1 MNKSESKEL
10 SANKRVSARRASTES
25 DLPAAD
31 HTGTIAKRVHARRAN
46 AEPEPGQAVEP
57 DASTLHDRH
66 DRTEP
71 PAADDGG
78 AQGAMTHE
86 GIALSAE
93 PLTGEGIDFGAA
105 CADGEGLSEAI
116 ADRMRTGELV
126 AAERAA
132 STAPSTPSSVP
143 PARARARRPRATP
156 TSKTTTPSEA
166 QPPTAA
172 EPAHAAP
179 PSAAPR
185 EAINHTRLPAG
196 ASAHAPHAAVVAQ
209 GTSAAPQDVV
219 AASGGFAPRAAA
231 QAGASS
237 RERGHREAPPDL
249 RAHDGPAGI
258 VEAARWAA
266 SLEPEQELPPSLE
279 HADFA
284 DDFGLDAQYESKLRP
299 WLDSLC
305 ERHFHVELYGAE
317 NIPAHGRALLVANH
331 SRASVWDGIVL
342 RSALRLHHPAG
353 RMPRWLVD
361 DQQFHAPFLGT
372 IVNKLGAVRAC
383 QENAER
389 LLLREELV
397 AVFPEGS
404 KAMGRPYEE
413 RYRLQRFGR
422 GGYVKLALRT
432 GTPVF
437 PVAIV
442 ATEHEGAVWRNRLA
456 NASRV
461 LSAPFAALR
470 PGLPRIGMLGVPP
483 ISARIR
489 IYVGASIAE
498 ISRQDASVTQD
509 DALVHEL
516 NECVRS
522 AVQNLVNASLHA

>member
-1 MNKSESKEL
+1 MNESESKEL
-10 SANKRVSARRASTES
+10 SANKRVSARRAGTES

-31 HTGTIAKRVHARRAN
+31 HTGTIAKRVYARRAN
-46 AEPEPGQAVEP
+46 PEPDPGQSVEP
-57 DASTLHDRH
+57 AFSARH
-66 DRTEP
+66 DRAEGAELLNTEE
-71 PAADDGG
+71 GS
-78 AQGAMTHE
+78 AQRATTDE
-86 GIALSAE
+86 GISLSAE
-93 PLTGEGIDFGAA
+93 DAADSQPAGEGIDFGAA
-105 CADGEGLSEAI
+105 S
-116 ADRMRTGELV
+116 
-126 AAERAA
+126 AEPVQ
-132 STAPSTPSSVP
+132 PSATPSSVP
-143 PARARARRPRATP
+143 PARARARRPRAKP
-156 TSKTTTPSEA
+156 VSKTATQA
-166 QPPTAA
+166 AAPPTAA
-172 EPAHAAP
+172 VPP
-179 PSAAPR
+179 PSAEPS
-185 EAINHTRLPAG
+185 
-196 ASAHAPHAAVVAQ
+196 SARAFAVNEQQKPVLAARSSAQAAFVPPQDGAVVQKAF
-209 GTSAAPQDVV
+209 G
-219 AASGGFAPRAAA
+219 
-231 QAGASS
+231 S
-237 RERGHREAPPDL
+237 RERVQREAAPDL
-249 RAHDGPAGI
+249 SAHDGPAGI

-266 SLEPEQELPPSLE
+266 SLQPAQELPPSLD

-284 DDFGLDAQYESKLRP
+284 DDFGLDAEYESKLRP

-305 ERHFHVELYGAE
+305 ERHFHVELHGAQ

-342 RSALRLHHPAG
+342 RAALRLHHPSG

-372 IVNKLGAVRAC
+372 IVNRLGAVRAC

-389 LLLREELV
+389 LLLREQLV

-404 KAMGRPYEE
+404 KATGRPYEE

-470 PGLPRIGMLGVPP
+470 PGFPRIGMLGVPP

-509 DALVHEL
+509 DGLVHEL

-522 AVQNLVNASLHA
+522 AIQNLVNASLHA

>member
-25 DLPAAD
+25 ELPAAD
-31 HTGTIAKRVHARRAN
+31 QTGTIARRVHARRATPESDLPVSQESS
-46 AEPEPGQAVEP
+46 AEG
-57 DASTLHDRH
+57 
-66 DRTEP
+66 
-71 PAADDGG
+71 
-78 AQGAMTHE
+78 E
-86 GIALSAE
+86 GIAFAADAGGSTSAE
-93 PLTGEGIDFGAA
+93 PDGA
-105 CADGEGLSEAI
+105 DEA
-116 ADRMRTGELV
+116 R
-126 AAERAA
+126 A
-132 STAPSTPSSVP
+132 STEPAQAAAAGSVP
-143 PARARARRPRATP
+143 MARARARRPRAKQAAST
-156 TSKTTTPSEA
+156 TKT
-166 QPPTAA
+166 QPKPAA
-172 EPAHAAP
+172 ADELSS
-179 PSAAPR
+179 SAAP
-185 EAINHTRLPAG
+185 
-196 ASAHAPHAAVVAQ
+196 ASPP
-209 GTSAAPQDVV
+209 TSQPL
-219 AASGGFAPRAAA
+219 AAA
-231 QAGASS
+231 QSESRMGGA
-237 RERGHREAPPDL
+237 
-249 RAHDGPAGI
+249 PAVI
-258 VEAARWAA
+258 VEAARWPA
-266 SLEPEQELPPSLE
+266 SLQAPEEALPPPSLD

-305 ERHFHVELYGAE
+305 ERHFHVELFGAE

-331 SRASVWDGIVL
+331 SRANVWDGIVL

-353 RMPRWLVD
+353 RVPRWLVD
-361 DQQFHAPFLGT
+361 DKQFHAPFLGT
-372 IVNKLGAVRAC
+372 IVNRLGAVRAC

-404 KAMGRPYEE
+404 KATDRPYEE

-470 PGLPRIGMLGVPP
+470 PGFPRIGMLGVPP

-509 DALVHEL
+509 DGLVHEL

-522 AVQNLVNASLHA
+522 AVQNLVNALLHA